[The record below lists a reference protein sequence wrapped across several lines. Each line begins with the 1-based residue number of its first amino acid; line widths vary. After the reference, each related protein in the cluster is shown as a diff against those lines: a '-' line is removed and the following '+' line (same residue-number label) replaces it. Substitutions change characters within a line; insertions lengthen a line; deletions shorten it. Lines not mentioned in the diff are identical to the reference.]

1 MKIAYAS
8 SKISVFKVLQEL
20 LKEICKAL
28 LEADVNIKL
37 VKRLR
42 ENIKY
47 VNANN
52 MFFTKYTSYYH

>member
-1 MKIAYAS
+1 MTPHRIILLNIIHSYKQHTLQ
-8 SKISVFKVLQEL
+8 VLQEL

-47 VNANN
+47 VR
-52 MFFTKYTSYYH
+52 MYFTVK

>member
-1 MKIAYAS
+1 MYTAS
-8 SKISVFKVLQEL
+8 VCIIQASVLKVLQEL

-47 VNANN
+47 VNV
-52 MFFTKYTSYYH
+52 HC

>member
-1 MKIAYAS
+1 MIQ
-8 SKISVFKVLQEL
+8 VLQEL

-47 VNANN
+47 VSLHLLVFKLNHDLLL
-52 MFFTKYTSYYH
+52 SC